1 MSKATEIG
9 HLPHEDVPVCKKHA
23 TIMWHAGASV
33 KLDIQFSAAPDD
45 GTECV
50 ECTKE
55 AAKKENQE

>member
-33 KLDIQFSAAPDD
+33 KLDIQFSAAPE
-45 GTECV
+45 GLECAD
-50 ECTKE
+50 CAKE
-55 AAKKENQE
+55 VVKKEN